1 MRRLPVEDLGPRLD
15 PLELTRE
22 LGPERFRIF
31 RRPGVYLGVR
41 DMGRGSEL
49 GRGFER
55 TSLAQQ
61 RVDF

>member
-1 MRRLPVEDLGPRLD
+1 MRRLPVEDLGPWLD

-22 LGPERFRIF
+22 LGPEPLRIF
-31 RRPGVYLGVR
+31 RRPRIYLGVR
-41 DMGRGSEL
+41 HMGRGSEL

-55 TSLAQQ
+55 TILAQQ